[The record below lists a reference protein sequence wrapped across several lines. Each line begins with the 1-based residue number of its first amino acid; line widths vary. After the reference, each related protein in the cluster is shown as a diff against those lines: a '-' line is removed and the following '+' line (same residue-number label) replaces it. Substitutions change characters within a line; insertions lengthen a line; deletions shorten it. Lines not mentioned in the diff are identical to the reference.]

1 MLSGSRRCEE
11 GALGLCF
18 DINMIFVILEQI
30 RSSSAGFPTLTQSKT
45 PV

>member
-1 MLSGSRRCEE
+1 MLSASRRCEE
-11 GALGLCF
+11 GTLGPCF

-30 RSSSAGFPTLTQSKT
+30 CRSSAGFPTLTQSKT